1 MKLITYRYQDGAPQL
16 GAIKGELIVNL
27 AASSGGKIPND
38 MRAFLAMGDAGMDL
52 ARSTVDSA
60 MGSLSLE
67 SVKLMAPITNP
78 TKVLAIGL
86 NYMDHV
92 RETGIDVPNLAT
104 MFCKFPSSIVGPG
117 DAISWSEDVTTQVD
131 YEAELAFVIGK
142 TARYVSEADAYDYIA
157 GYMNCHDVSAR
168 DLQMAPGDQWIR
180 GKSLDTFCPL
190 GPYLATKDEIKD
202 PHNLS
207 IKCILNGETMQDSST
222 KELIFKIPYLIEYL
236 SKAFTLLPGDVII
249 TGTPDGVGAFRK
261 PPIWLKDGDSVTIEV
276 EGLGQLTNP
285 CVIEK

>member
-1 MKLITYRYQDGAPQL
+1 MKLITYSYKNSAPQL
-16 GAIKGELIVNL
+16 GAIKGDHIVNL
-27 AASSGGKIPND
+27 ATGSAGKIPND
-38 MRAFLAMGDAGMDL
+38 MRRFLAMGDGGMDL
-52 ARSTVDSA
+52 ARSIVDKGMSSVA
-60 MGSLSLE
+60 LDD
-67 SVKLMAPITNP
+67 VKLMAPITNP
-78 TKVLAIGL
+78 SKILAIGL

-104 MFCKFPSSIVGPG
+104 MFCKYPSSIIGPG
-117 DAISWSEDVTTQVD
+117 DAITWREEVTTQVD

-142 TARYVSEADAYDYIA
+142 TARYVSEADAFDYIA

-190 GPYLATKDEIKD
+190 GPYLATKDEIGD

-207 IKCILNGETMQDSST
+207 IKCILNGETLQDSNT
-222 KELIFKIPYLIEYL
+222 KELIFKIPYLMEYL
-236 SKAFTLLPGDVII
+236 SKAFTLLPGDVVI

-261 PPIWLKDGDSVTIEV
+261 PPIWLKHGDSVTVEV
-276 EGLGQLTNP
+276 EGLGQLTNS
-285 CVIEK
+285 CVIES